1 MIPILWGKD
10 VDRDACKFFLSEDTP
25 LCTGRQEGSNLLF
38 CKKNTR
44 QPFVVLQDKGRN
56 HGYFIL

>member
-1 MIPILWGKD
+1 MIPILREKD
-10 VDRDACKFFLSEDTP
+10 VYRDARKFFLSEDTP
-25 LCTGRQEGSNLLF
+25 LCTGRQEGSNFLF

-44 QPFVVLQDKGRN
+44 QPFVVLEDNGRN